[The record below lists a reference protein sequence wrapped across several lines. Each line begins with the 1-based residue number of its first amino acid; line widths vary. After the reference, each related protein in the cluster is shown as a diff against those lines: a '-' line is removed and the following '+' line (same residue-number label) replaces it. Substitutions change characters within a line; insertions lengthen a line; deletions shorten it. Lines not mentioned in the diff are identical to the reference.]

1 MTDYDRLMADGNAF
15 RQAGR
20 FDEALLHF
28 ERASAAVPKST
39 LPYAEA
45 IYFKGVTFQNR
56 EDDSGA
62 LPFLQEAFNLLETL
76 NAPAATLANAG
87 AALGL
92 SLLRLHRWPETAAV
106 LERTLPRYAPDKRS
120 DLAGCWHNLAIA
132 ATRSGD
138 PKRGVEAAAQAV
150 ALHEIIEGVGH
161 PTTVES
167 RLVEAYARVESGD
180 LDGALIHRIAAVILN
195 GAGEAH
201 SYFGDALMVEAR
213 RIARVGDGPAAEA
226 LARRALHILK
236 GGGAHPSVL
245 DLQRRAALEL
255 QRMWRTGAPAKTPKD
270 IVLCRLSLQHTLR
283 RFQAATLDFAPS
295 GDRPKEWLVFVPA
308 SRPLTQAAHVAH
320 LIFADLSR
328 DLSAREPS
336 DPHFLDA
343 TSAAMSIVTDA
354 DLRELKL
361 AELYKARTWEPT
373 VAFSVL
379 RGNVSDELSPQD
391 LARALSARGAPN
403 SAVVTLGVDPMTLS
417 AARADAEGTLR
428 SALHWSPA

>member
-1 MTDYDRLMADGNAF
+1 MGDYDRLMADGNTL

-28 ERASAAVPKST
+28 ERASAAAPKST

-56 EDDSGA
+56 EDDAGA
-62 LPFLQEAFNLLETL
+62 LPFLEEAFHLLETL
-76 NAPAATLANAG
+76 NAAAPKLALAG

-92 SLLRLHRWPETAAV
+92 SLLRLHRWTETAAV
-106 LERTLPRYAPDKRS
+106 LEKTIPRYSPEERS
-120 DLAGCWHNLAIA
+120 DLACSWHNLAIA

-138 PKRGVEAAAQAV
+138 PKRGLNAAVQAV
-150 ALHEIIEGVGH
+150 ALHASLEGLGD
-161 PTTVES
+161 PITVDS
-167 RLVEAYARVESGD
+167 RLVEAYARVETGD
-180 LDGALIHRIAAVILN
+180 LDGALIRRIGTVILN

-201 SYFGDALMVEAR
+201 SYFGNALMVEAR
-213 RIARVGDGPAAEA
+213 RVARLGDGPAAEA
-226 LARRALHILK
+226 LARRALYILK
-236 GGGAHPSVL
+236 GGDTHPMLL
-245 DLQRRAALEL
+245 DLQRRAAIEL
-255 QRMWRTGAPAKTPKD
+255 QSLWRTGKPARDSKE
-270 IVLCRLSLQHTLR
+270 IVLCRLRLQHTLR
-283 RFQAATLDFAPS
+283 RFQAETLDFAPS

-308 SRPLTQAAHVAH
+308 TWPLTAQIAH

-328 DLSAREPS
+328 HLAAREPA

-343 TSAAMSIVTDA
+343 TSAAVTIVSDA
-354 DLRELKL
+354 DLREMKL
-361 AELYKARTWEPT
+361 AELYQAKTWEPT

-403 SAVVTLGVDPMTLS
+403 SVVVTLGVDPMTLS

-428 SALHWSPA
+428 SALHWAPL